1 VIDINDLMSMGY
13 LSAVDQDKDPLKTYS
28 DWVETKILTS
38 SDERLVENTLGLV
51 GEAGEVAE
59 KVKKLIRDK
68 SRFTKQDIVKE
79 LGDVVF
85 YVTALANYYGSD
97 LREVIE
103 ENVSKLDGREA
114 RGTLKGNG
122 DNR

>member
-1 VIDINDLMSMGY
+1 MN
-13 LSAVDQDKDPLKTYS
+13 YS
-28 DWVETKILTS
+28 LWVENKIMTS
-38 SDERLVENTLGLV
+38 GDDRLVENTLGLV

-68 SRFTKQDIVKE
+68 SRFSKDEIIKE

-97 LREVIE
+97 LQAVIDMNIE
-103 ENVSKLDGREA
+103 KLDGRES
-114 RGTLKGNG
+114 RGTLHGSR

>member
-1 VIDINDLMSMGY
+1 MN
-13 LSAVDQDKDPLKTYS
+13 YS
-28 DWVETKILTS
+28 LWVENKIMTS
-38 SDERLVENTLGLV
+38 GDDRLVENTLGLV

-59 KVKKLIRDK
+59 KVKKIIRDK
-68 SRFTKQDIVKE
+68 SRFSKDEIIKE

-97 LREVIE
+97 LQAVIDMNIE
-103 ENVSKLDGREA
+103 KLDGRA
-114 RGTLKGNG
+114 SRGTLHGSG